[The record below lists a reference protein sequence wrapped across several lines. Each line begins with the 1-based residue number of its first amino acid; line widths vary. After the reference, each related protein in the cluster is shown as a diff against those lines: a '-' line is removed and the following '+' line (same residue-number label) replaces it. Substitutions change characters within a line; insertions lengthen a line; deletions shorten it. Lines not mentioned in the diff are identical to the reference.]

1 MRAFRSLLLA
11 ASLIPAAAYAASAPE
26 PTDEG
31 AKAYIKGDYAN
42 AEKMLR
48 PLADQ
53 GNPKAMYYVGFM
65 YAQGNGVGQD
75 MGKAIDWWKKAAD
88 KNFAPAEVNLGMTYE
103 SGQGGIDKNPQEA
116 AKWYRKA
123 ADQGDTQAET
133 SLGDMYVTGRGVS
146 KDPKEAAKLY
156 KAAVA
161 KGFAPAFASFG
172 YLYETGA
179 GVPKDPVKAH
189 MYYNVA
195 AATSTGDVASKA
207 TTNRDRVAASL
218 SKEDF
223 AKARTLART
232 CMSSNYQKC
241 E

>member
-1 MRAFRSLLLA
+1 MSLRSFRSLFVF
-11 ASLIPAAAYAASAPE
+11 ASLIPAVAFAAAE

-31 AKAYIKGDYAN
+31 AKAYQKGDFFN
-42 AEKMLR
+42 AEKLLR

-53 GNPKAMYYVGFM
+53 GNPKAEYYMGFL
-65 YAQGNGVGQD
+65 YAQGNGVSQSMD
-75 MGKAIDWWKKAAD
+75 KAIDWWKKAAAQ
-88 KNFAPAEVNLGMTYE
+88 NYAPAELNLGMVYE
-103 SGQGGIDKNPQEA
+103 SGQGGIEKNPQEA
-116 AKWYRKA
+116 ANWYRKA
-123 ADQGDTQAET
+123 AALGDTQAET
-133 SLGDMYVTGRGVS
+133 SLGDMYVTGRGVA
-146 KDPKEAAKLY
+146 KDPREAAKLY

-161 KGFAPAFASFG
+161 KGYAPAFASFG

-195 AATSTGDVASKA
+195 AATSTGSVADKA
-207 TTNRDRVAASL
+207 TSNRDRVAATL

-223 AKARTLART
+223 AKARTLAHA
-232 CMSSNYQKC
+232 CMSSNYVKC